1 MSVKTLLDP
10 ALEISPLSQLTGSSA
25 EQVAEQDCVNKS
37 VNQQDKPEDPGSGS
51 LFTLTGP
58 SGVGKGTLLRRL
70 LDHHPDLH
78 YSISVTTRD
87 PRPGEVDGINYYFY
101 SRDDFLA
108 LRAGDGLLEWAEY
121 ANHFYGTPLK
131 PVQDKLEQG
140 FDVLLEIE
148 LEGARQ
154 VAKLWPEAIRI
165 FVQPPSMEEL
175 ERRLR
180 ERGSESETSIQR
192 RLTKAQAEMAAID
205 EFDHVIVND
214 DVEAALA
221 QLEQILMQA
230 HQRQS
235 LGENGGAG
243 SAP

>member
-1 MSVKTLLDP
+1 MNLKTRLDP
-10 ALEISPLSQLTGSSA
+10 ALEMSPLSHPLSQLTEPS
-25 EQVAEQDCVNKS
+25 AEQDCEIR
-37 VNQQDKPEDPGSGS
+37 QDQDHAVPSRPRLGS
-51 LFTLTGP
+51 LFTVTGP

-101 SRDDFLA
+101 SRDAFLA

-154 VAKLWPEAIRI
+154 VARLWPEAIRI

-180 ERGSESETSIQR
+180 ERGSESEASIQR
-192 RLTKAQAEMAAID
+192 RLTKARAEMAAIE

-221 QLEQILMQA
+221 QLEQILTQA

-235 LGENGGAG
+235 LRDNKGARL
-243 SAP
+243 AL